1 MTETKTGTTPIVKLD
16 HSDYKVLGQ
25 MDFGVPGLI
34 AHEVIGPFV
43 NVRASGPLL
52 MVHDGRFEPRHG
64 IGHHPHRYNERLFYI
79 LEGAV
84 DHDDAQNGIKGHMD
98 TGDMGRLTEG
108 LAGMLHKEWNN
119 TDGNARAF
127 ILVYETEP
135 VPEEASFLNLSDAEA
150 PRYEEAPG
158 VTTKEL
164 VGPKVQFPVHG
175 DVRLFTDSTLEEG
188 ATLEVNAAPGEG
200 ALVFPIEG
208 EIEIDGGTRLG
219 VDETALLPPAEDA
232 RSVTVRALTPARV
245 LRAVHGPGRGF
256 ITRR

>member
-1 MTETKTGTTPIVKLD
+1 MTKAKTETQIITLTRDDYAVLD
-16 HSDYKVLGQ
+16 KD
-25 MDFGVPGLI
+25 DFGVPGLV

-43 NVRASGPLL
+43 NTRASGPLI

-84 DHDDAQNGIKGHMD
+84 DHDDAQNGITGYMG

-108 LAGMLHKEWNN
+108 LSGMLHKEWNN

-135 VPEEASFLNLSDAEA
+135 VPEKASFLALRDSDAA
-150 PRYEEAPG
+150 RYDEAPG
-158 VTTKEL
+158 VATKEL
-164 VGPKVQFPVHG
+164 VGPKVNFPVHG
-175 DVRLFTDSTLEEG
+175 DIRLFTDSAMDEG
-188 ATLEVNAAPGEG
+188 SALTVDVAAGEG
-200 ALVFPIEG
+200 ALVFPLQG
-208 EIEIDGGTRLG
+208 EVEIDGRRLG
-219 VDETALLPPAEDA
+219 AEETGLLPPEQHERA
-232 RSVTVRALTPARV
+232 VTVRALTAARV

-256 ITRR
+256 IQRHQ